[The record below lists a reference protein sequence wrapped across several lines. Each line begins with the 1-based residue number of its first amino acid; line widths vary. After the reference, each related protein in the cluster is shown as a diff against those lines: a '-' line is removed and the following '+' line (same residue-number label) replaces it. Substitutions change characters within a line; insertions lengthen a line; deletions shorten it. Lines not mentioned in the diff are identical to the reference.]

1 MKASHPTDVMPD
13 GRNPSAAHPE
23 PLVRVLLLGV
33 CAALAFFL
41 LGEWVERTW
50 LADADMKAIHLSHAV
65 RGIVSSLVL
74 AGFVAWLIVARSP
87 EFMGAAKA
95 FEEEAPTAQAGT
107 AERLQTYTFWF
118 ISMRWIAVVMAAILV
133 FISVQL
139 VGWLPKAVWWPL
151 VSAVAALAG
160 FNLACTLLA
169 RRGRGL
175 AALLVAQADVDL
187 AILTALLHFSGGI
200 ENPLS
205 MMMIFHII
213 ISGILLSRRQCY
225 RIALVASL
233 WFALLAWAEGTEMAE
248 HYTLQLFPHFA
259 PNDGEAF
266 HPAHH
271 PVYAAS
277 RVVLQA
283 VVLMLTA
290 YFVAAL
296 AERLRENERR
306 LAAAADGALAGQR
319 QLAQALK
326 EQKEA
331 QAQIVRAGRLAAV
344 GELAGQIAHEV
355 NNPVAIIDAKARLLL
370 CDRRGEMSPKVAQE
384 LVKITELSTRVA
396 RIAQG
401 LLSYCRPSPGTR
413 TALDVRQPARLALA
427 LIEPR
432 ARALGVVVNDAL
444 PPAPLTV
451 MANSQELE
459 QVFLNLFLNA
469 LDAMPGGGSLDV
481 SARTIRAGDGAAQVA
496 VTVADTGSGIPAG
509 DRERIFEPFFTTKQE
524 GRGTGLGLS
533 ICLGLV
539 RSHGGEVGVESESG
553 RGARF
558 TVRLPATAAAGK
570 ERAHG

>member
-1 MKASHPTDVMPD
+1 MKAPRPNDVIPV
-13 GRNPSAAHPE
+13 GRNLSAAHHE
-23 PLVRVLLLGV
+23 PSVRVLLLGV

-41 LGEWVERTW
+41 LEEWGERTW
-50 LADADMKAIHLSHAV
+50 LAGADMKTIHLSHAI

-74 AGFVAWLIVARSP
+74 AGLVAWIIVARSP
-87 EFMGAAKA
+87 AFMGAAKVL
-95 FEEEAPTAQAGT
+95 EEEMAPAQASGV
-107 AERLQTYTFWF
+107 ERLRTYTLWF

-139 VGWLPKAVWWPL
+139 VEWLPKAVWWPL
-151 VSAVAALAG
+151 MGVIATLAG
-160 FNLACTLLA
+160 FNLFCTLLA

-175 AALLVAQADVDL
+175 AALLAAQADVDL

-205 MMMIFHII
+205 MMMIFHVI

-225 RIALVASL
+225 RIALAASL
-233 WFALLAWAEGTEMAE
+233 WFALLAWAEGTETIK
-248 HYTLQLFPHFA
+248 HFTLQLFPHFA
-259 PNDGEAF
+259 QSDGEAF

-271 PVYAAS
+271 PVYVAS

-283 VVLMLTA
+283 VVLLLTA

-306 LAAAADGALAGQR
+306 LAAAADRALAGQR

-326 EQKEA
+326 EQKDA
-331 QAQIVRAGRLAAV
+331 QAQIVRAGQLAAV

-370 CDRRGEMSPKVAQE
+370 GDRRDEMSPKVAQE

-413 TALDVRQPARLALA
+413 TALDVRQPVRLALA

-432 ARALGVVVNDAL
+432 ARALGVVVSDAL
-444 PPAPLTV
+444 PPASLTV
-451 MANSQELE
+451 LANGQELE

-469 LDAMPGGGSLDV
+469 LDAMPGGGGLDV
-481 SARTIRAGDGAAQVA
+481 SARTVRTDDGPPQVA
-496 VTVADTGSGIPAG
+496 ITVADTGVGIPEG

-558 TVRLPATAAAGK
+558 TVRLPAAAAAEK
-570 ERAHG
+570 ECAHG